1 MEEKFSDKYDDS
13 EAVAFILNYL
23 PVELKEKFTE
33 DDIYYILDAGEDYY
47 EQSNFFETD
56 DETEEREL
64 IAYIVREAAKD
75 KAGKFSREDIL
86 FVLRGEE
93 AYFESI
99 YGDMDGWTSEID
111 K

>member
-1 MEEKFSDKYDDS
+1 MEEDFIDKYDAD

-23 PVELKEKFTE
+23 PIELKERFTE
-33 DDIYYILDAGEDYY
+33 DDIYYILDVGEDYY

-64 IAYIVREAAKD
+64 IGYIIREAQKD
-75 KAGKFSREDIL
+75 KVGKFIPEEIL

-93 AYFESI
+93 AYFELI
-99 YGDMDGWTSEID
+99 YGDMNE
-111 K
+111 